1 MPSNGVAEYER
12 QRLSRIE
19 ENRSRMKALRLP
31 KIASRLLRSARKV
44 SEKME
49 EEEEKK
55 MEKKMERKMK
65 KEEKKR
71 KKKGKEKVEDEEG
84 LSSSSGEEEDDEDYL
99 GQTSSGPHRKKVHSL
114 ISAHCPCVC
123 V

>member
-99 GQTSSGPHRKKVHSL
+99 GQTSSGPHRKKVRSL
-114 ISAHCPCVC
+114 ISAHCLCVC

>member
-55 MEKKMERKMK
+55 M
-65 KEEKKR
+65 
-71 KKKGKEKVEDEEG
+71 V
-84 LSSSSGEEEDDEDYL
+84 
-99 GQTSSGPHRKKVHSL
+99 
-114 ISAHCPCVC
+114 
-123 V
+123 